1 MQLCNTGSSQH
12 EEMVSLEIWSSQGP
26 GVGTSLF
33 FHGTNLDLLRS
44 PLLSCYKE
52 FPRALGDLTG
62 GQLEKFLNEL
72 DIN

>member
-1 MQLCNTGSSQH
+1 MELCNTGSSQH
-12 EEMVSLEIWSSQGP
+12 EEMVSLEIWNPEGP
-26 GVGTSLF
+26 GVGISLF

-44 PLLSCYKE
+44 SLLSYCKE

-62 GQLEKFLNEL
+62 RQLEKFLNEL